1 MTDYWFSREEC
12 SDFYA
17 QLCADVNEASSNE
30 WQISNYHNDA
40 CGSVCFYLDNDTET
54 YVQLFAFMTQEDADD
69 EELSRFAI
77 TVSCNGETDWET
89 QWIGDSR
96 DEACQ
101 QAALAAVKL
110 RERYEAVLKEEAEE
124 EDDEIEIGF
133 EHEGMWIT
141 DRTKSPCGRFDLTEE
156 ESLKTYGHPK
166 TQPAQEPATVPNF
179 YEALADEL
187 NARTNQID
195 ADWYALPPHHGHTD
209 VSYDF
214 SVSENDDGFPTRVL
228 LKTWLFDDEPE
239 FEVRVVVN
247 GEHDTAYKGKDR
259 NTAIAFAIAKAVQID
274 AEWVPVIA

>member
-54 YVQLFAFMTQEDADD
+54 YVQLFAFMTQEDADLEGLD
-69 EELSRFAI
+69 VYGI
-77 TVSCNGETDWET
+77 TVSCNGETDYDSWS
-89 QWIGDSR
+89 GDSR

-156 ESLKTYGHPK
+156 ESLKLYG
-166 TQPAQEPATVPNF
+166 PAQ
-179 YEALADEL
+179 
-187 NARTNQID
+187 
-195 ADWYALPPHHGHTD
+195 
-209 VSYDF
+209 
-214 SVSENDDGFPTRVL
+214 
-228 LKTWLFDDEPE
+228 
-239 FEVRVVVN
+239 
-247 GEHDTAYKGKDR
+247 
-259 NTAIAFAIAKAVQID
+259 
-274 AEWVPVIA
+274 